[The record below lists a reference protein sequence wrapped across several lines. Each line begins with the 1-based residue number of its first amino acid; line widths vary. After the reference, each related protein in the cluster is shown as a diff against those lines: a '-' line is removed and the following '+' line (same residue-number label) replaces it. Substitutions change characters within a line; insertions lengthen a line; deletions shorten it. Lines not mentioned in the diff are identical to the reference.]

1 MRWGAPGYAHRES
14 EAKGPMPNLDS
25 CYELL
30 GLSRGASQEEVRGAF
45 HRLAKQLYTDWTGPH
60 TAARLQEIAEAYSR
74 LEVASPELDSAISRN
89 PPPRWLWRLSGHI
102 KSALSCGGVRLLED
116 GAVELRLQE
125 DEALTGGAATLSFET
140 DIVCRRCAGTLG
152 AGCERCADTG
162 REHELV
168 SFWLSI
174 PARIANGTV
183 LHPSVEPLKL
193 VRPIAFVVRVT
204 PAAGSARQRDGQ

>member
-1 MRWGAPGYAHRES
+1 
-14 EAKGPMPNLDS
+14 MPNLDS

-45 HRLAKQLYTDWTGPH
+45 HRLAQQLYANGAGGPD
-60 TAARLQEIAEAYSR
+60 TAARLHAIAEAYSR
-74 LEVASPELDSAISRN
+74 LEVASPGRDSADSQS
-89 PPPRWLWRLSGHI
+89 PAPRWLWRLSGHL
-102 KSALSCGGVRLLED
+102 KSALACGGVRLLSDET
-116 GAVELRLQE
+116 VELRLEE

-140 DIVCRRCAGTLG
+140 DIVCRRCNATVG
-152 AGCERCADTG
+152 AGCERCAGTG

-174 PARIANGTV
+174 PARVADGAV

-193 VRPIAFVVRVT
+193 VKPMAFVVRV
-204 PAAGSARQRDGQ
+204 SAP